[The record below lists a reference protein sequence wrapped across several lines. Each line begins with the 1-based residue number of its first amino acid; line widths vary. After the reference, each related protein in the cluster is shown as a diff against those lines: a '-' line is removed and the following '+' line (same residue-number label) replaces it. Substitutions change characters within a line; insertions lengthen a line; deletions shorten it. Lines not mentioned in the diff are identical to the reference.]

1 MNPLLNK
8 IALGSAQFGLDY
20 GINNKTGKIPR
31 EDVYKILDSLME
43 NKIEFI
49 DTAQAY
55 GESENILGSYI
66 RENNS
71 SFKIISKIQ
80 DCAHDKVEILIRKTI
95 ERLAVKNLYG
105 LLLHSFD
112 TYTKNPSTYK
122 KVISAKSDG
131 LIEKAGFSL
140 YYPNQLIK
148 ILDDN
153 IEFDL
158 VQIPYNLFDRRFE
171 KYFHVLK
178 ERNVEI
184 HVRSVFLQGLFFMQ
198 PGDLP
203 QNLKEFSDQ
212 LLLLKEYSA
221 KLGITIYEL
230 ALLFVISNP
239 LIDKSVIGIDN
250 VYHLEDIIKVLN
262 DNQKLEYVNSQKTFL
277 SKLEIGN
284 ETILIPSN
292 WK

>member
-1 MNPLLNK
+1 M
-8 IALGSAQFGLDY
+8 
-20 GINNKTGKIPR
+20 
-31 EDVYKILDSLME
+31 
-43 NKIEFI
+43 
-49 DTAQAY
+49 
-55 GESENILGSYI
+55 
-66 RENNS
+66 
-71 SFKIISKIQ
+71 
-80 DCAHDKVEILIRKTI
+80 
-95 ERLAVKNLYG
+95 
-105 LLLHSFD
+105 
-112 TYTKNPSTYK
+112 
-122 KVISAKSDG
+122 
-131 LIEKAGFSL
+131 
-140 YYPNQLIK
+140 
-148 ILDDN
+148 
-153 IEFDL
+153 
-158 VQIPYNLFDRRFE
+158 
-171 KYFHVLK
+171 K

-203 QNLKEFSDQ
+203 QNLKEISDQ